1 MGMQVEERNEESV
14 VEFDIDGMQK
24 QKPIRVHGSVRNQFA
39 VDGTWL
45 RANFHCHLARV
56 KEDPQWPV
64 TALEHY
70 RALGY
75 DVVGGMCHDRII
87 RPEPVDGVIVIPG
100 AEVSCGGHL
109 LGIGIESIPDGS
121 GAGERIE
128 TISEMIR
135 RIRDCGGIS
144 VLAHPFKSAYTW
156 EELCAFCDAGLDGIE
171 VVNSN
176 VRGKRADSGRADQL
190 WHNLLREGRLL
201 IAIGNDD
208 AHGPHENIERS
219 GWGGIPHIGFT
230 GILVK
235 DCSRKGVMDA
245 LRAGRTYA
253 SEGPELRSVS
263 VDGEGRMTVRC
274 SPCVA
279 CHFRSVG
286 GSWGGASSFP
296 DDGCA
301 DAGEFVFDFAKQ
313 GYRVSDYM
321 TVVLQDVHGRRA
333 WTSPIKTVVDV
344 EEENQV
350 NLE

>member
-1 MGMQVEERNEESV
+1 MGVKVEGRCGESV
-14 VEFDIDGMQK
+14 VEFNINGMKK
-24 QKPIRVHGSVRNQFA
+24 QQPIRIRGSVFNQFA
-39 VDGTWL
+39 VEGTWL

-70 RALGY
+70 KALGY

-87 RPEPVDGVIVIPG
+87 VPDPVDGIIVMPG

-109 LGIGIESIPDGS
+109 LGIGIESIPEGKKE
-121 GAGERIE
+121 GERIE
-128 TISEMIR
+128 TISEMVRAIS
-135 RIRDCGGIS
+135 DCGGIS

-156 EELCAFCDAGLDGIE
+156 NELGAFCDAGLDGIE

-176 VRGKRADSGRADQL
+176 VRGKGADSGRADQL

-208 AHGPHENIERS
+208 AHGPHEDIGPS

-235 DCSRKGVMDA
+235 DRSREGVVDA

-253 SEGPELRSVS
+253 SEGPEIRSVS
-263 VDGEGRMTVRC
+263 IDGEGLMTVRC

-296 DDGCA
+296 EDGSP
-301 DAGEFVFDFAKQ
+301 DAGEFTFDFAQQ

-333 WTSPIKTVVDV
+333 WSSPVKTVVDF
-344 EEENQV
+344 EEV
-350 NLE
+350 N